1 MQGQA
6 VLNLEAKAPDPG
18 TFSPNP
24 FSFSTPTGVTANLA
38 ASNPRKMGR
47 AMQAGAQKIMDSLVS
62 TQWLA
67 DEIGASDLRIVDA
80 TAFLP
85 EHARNPLLEYEACHI
100 PGAVFMDLADI
111 VDTTSPVPN
120 MLPSAEKFAS
130 RMQAL
135 GLGDGSRVVI
145 YDDSPIKT
153 STRAWFMLTM
163 FGAQN
168 VALLDGGIA
177 KWKAEGRRCAQGRE
191 TLRQRHFTVWSD
203 DSHVRTKADV
213 ITNLST
219 GNEQLIDA
227 RGAPRFTGAVP
238 EANPALASGHIP
250 GARNVPYSS
259 LFAPDG
265 TWKTPDAI
273 KAAFE
278 AAGVD
283 LSRPVISSCGSG
295 MTANVVIFAL
305 HLIGKDDVSLYDGS
319 WSEWGLD
326 PATPKATGP
335 A

>member
-1 MQGQA
+1 
-6 VLNLEAKAPDPG
+6 
-18 TFSPNP
+18 
-24 FSFSTPTGVTANLA
+24 
-38 ASNPRKMGR
+38 
-47 AMQAGAQKIMDSLVS
+47 MDSLVS

-85 EHARNPLLEYEACHI
+85 EHGRDPLREYEACHI

-111 VDTTSPVPN
+111 VDSASPVPN
-120 MLPSAEKFAS
+120 TLPSAEKFAS

-135 GLGDGSRVVI
+135 GLGDGSRVVL
-145 YDDSPIKT
+145 YDDSPVKT
-153 STRAWFMLTM
+153 ATRAWFMLTM

-177 KWKAEGRRCAQGRE
+177 KWKAEGRKCAQGLE
-191 TLRQRHFTVWSD
+191 KLRHRHFTVWSD

-213 ITNLST
+213 LANLAS
-219 GNEQLIDA
+219 NAEQVIDA
-227 RGAPRFTGAVP
+227 RGAPRFTGSVP

-250 GARNVPYSS
+250 GARNLPYAT

-265 TWKTPDAI
+265 TWKSPEAI
-273 KAAFE
+273 KALFE
-278 AAGVD
+278 AAGID
-283 LSRPVISSCGSG
+283 LARPLISSCGSG
-295 MTANVVIFAL
+295 MTANVLIFAA
-305 HLIGKDDVSLYDGS
+305 HLIGKHDVSLYDGS

-326 PATPKATGP
+326 PETPKATGV